1 MECSSKL
8 NYTSG
13 KYHIIVIFI
22 ILLIKNLVSDNINYN
37 EIDQMNLMKLGG
49 SPYIAVCLRK
59 HTDIFRI

>member
-37 EIDQMNLMKLGG
+37 EIDQMNLMKKSTHL
-49 SPYIAVCLRK
+49 
-59 HTDIFRI
+59 